1 MKVLDQTSGTE
12 TTDSGSSVNR
22 YFSKTNFA
30 QIPNSMFVY
39 AMSEGEP
46 FDLVVYGLLYSSCF
60 NRRKGDF
67 NTKFNVS
74 TIAELINSDIE
85 TVKQSLRRLL
95 KSKHLKQTTVKKME
109 NGDIYLEL
117 WLSTR
122 VHKFNKYIKDELIT

>member
-30 QIPNSMFVY
+30 QIPNAMFIY
-39 AMSEGEP
+39 SMSEGEP

-74 TIAELINSDIE
+74 TIAQLINSDIE
-85 TVKQSLRRLL
+85 TVKKSLRRLL